1 MRGQIRTV
9 QDTWTAQ
16 NFYCFVFVLKTFE
29 VCPVIFFF
37 GYGTGGI
44 FCIFFRFLLQ
54 RITLFLFFLVFNL
67 TVLITTTIIT
77 AVTNNDSSV
86 DPTKRPKLSG

>member
-37 GYGTGGI
+37 LVMALGVF
-44 FCIFFRFLLQ
+44 FCNFFRFLLQ
-54 RITLFLFFLVFNL
+54 RITSIVSFFFS
-67 TVLITTTIIT
+67 I
-77 AVTNNDSSV
+77 
-86 DPTKRPKLSG
+86 